1 MVDAICFA
9 LYGSVPRYGD
19 ERLVGSAMSVG
30 HQETR
35 VRLTFEV
42 GGQRYDAA
50 RVVRRD
56 RHGRVTTKEARL
68 EAADGRVL
76 AGRAKEMAPAVEQ
89 VLGLP
94 FAHFIR
100 CVVLPQGEFARFL
113 HDRPADRQELLVA
126 LLDLRVYER
135 VAQEANRR
143 AAAAE
148 AAVRLADQ
156 QLDGLRGA
164 TPEAVAAGRERVAE
178 LAALLGELDE
188 AAPRLATLEVDLT
201 KAQQEVAHRRQL
213 VAALSDVAVPS
224 AARVARSRARR
235 GAASRGGGRRRAGP
249 RPRPRP
255 SGPRRW

>member
-1 MVDAICFA
+1 MRPARLVLDGFGAFKERTEIDFDDTDFFALVGATGSGKSTVVDAICFA

-76 AGRAKEMAPAVEQ
+76 AGRASEMAPAVER

-100 CVVLPQGEFARFL
+100 CVAVSYTHLTLPTI
-113 HDRPADRQELLVA
+113 
-126 LLDLRVYER
+126 LRV
-135 VAQEANRR
+135 
-143 AAAAE
+143 
-148 AAVRLADQ
+148 
-156 QLDGLRGA
+156 
-164 TPEAVAAGRERVAE
+164 
-178 LAALLGELDE
+178 
-188 AAPRLATLEVDLT
+188 
-201 KAQQEVAHRRQL
+201 
-213 VAALSDVAVPS
+213 
-224 AARVARSRARR
+224 
-235 GAASRGGGRRRAGP
+235 
-249 RPRPRP
+249 
-255 SGPRRW
+255 

>member
-1 MVDAICFA
+1 MRPVRLVLDGFGAFKERTEIDFDDTDFFALVGATGSGKSTVVDAICFA

-42 GGQRYDAA
+42 GGQRYVAA

-56 RHGRVTTKEARL
+56 RHGQVSTKEARL
-68 EAADGRVL
+68 EVGRR
-76 AGRAKEMAPAVEQ
+76 AGCWPGGPRRWHAAVEQ

-94 FAHFIR
+94 FAHFTR

-148 AAVRLADQ
+148 AAVRLGRPAARRAPRRHP
-156 QLDGLRGA
+156 GGRGGR
-164 TPEAVAAGRERVAE
+164 PGAGR
-178 LAALLGELDE
+178 
-188 AAPRLATLEVDLT
+188 APGR
-201 KAQQEVAHRRQL
+201 
-213 VAALSDVAVPS
+213 
-224 AARVARSRARR
+224 ARS
-235 GAASRGGGRRRAGP
+235 ASST
-249 RPRPRP
+249 RPRRVSQP
-255 SGPRRW
+255 SRST